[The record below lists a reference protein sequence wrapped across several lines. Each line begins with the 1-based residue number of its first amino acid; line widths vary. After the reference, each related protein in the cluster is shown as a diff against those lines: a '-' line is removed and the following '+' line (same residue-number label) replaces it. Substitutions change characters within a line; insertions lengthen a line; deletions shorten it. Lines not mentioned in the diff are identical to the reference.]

1 MSAVPMTVVET
12 PFFLRK
18 AADLLNEEERSELVV
33 FVGANPDVGDVIP
46 ETGGVRKLRWSARGK
61 GKRGGVRVIYYFHNE
76 AFPLL
81 LLTVYAKNQKANLTK
96 AERNDLKKL
105 VPILVRNYVKG
116 RLP

>member
-1 MSAVPMTVVET
+1 MNAAPMTVVET

-18 AADLLNEEERSELVV
+18 AADLLDEQERSELVV
-33 FVGANPDVGDVIP
+33 FIGANPDIGDVIP

-81 LLTVYAKNQKANLTK
+81 LLTVYAKNQKANLPK
-96 AERNDLKKL
+96 AEPNDLKKL
-105 VPILVRNYVKG
+105 VPVLVRNYASRRRK
-116 RLP
+116 